1 MTQHFQNELQ
11 GLKEDLSRLA
21 TRVEENLHRAIRAMK
36 ERSPELAKEALKADR
51 EVDRMEMLLEEE
63 VLKVLAL
70 HQPVATD
77 LRYVITVLKLNNELE
92 RIGDLTGNVAERA
105 LSILEGES
113 FEFEH
118 DFETQSRLVC
128 QMVRKSLDA
137 IFQMNRE
144 GAIEVFQL
152 DDEVDNI
159 HRNMYD
165 LVRKR
170 LVDDPRQV
178 AFLLNNLSISKH
190 LERIADH
197 AENMASDIL
206 YMFDGEIIRHERK
219 NELSQKS
226 ES

>member
-11 GLKEDLSRLA
+11 SLKEALSKLA
-21 TRVEENLHRAIRAMK
+21 TRVEENLHRAIQSIK
-36 ERSPELAKEALKADR
+36 ERSLELAKEVLEVDK

-105 LSILEGES
+105 IAILEGES

-144 GAIEVFQL
+144 GAIEVFKL
-152 DDEVDNI
+152 DDEVDSI

-165 LVRKR
+165 LVRKK
-170 LVDDPRQV
+170 LLDDPSQI

-206 YMFDGEIIRHERK
+206 YMFDGEIIRHDRK
-219 NELSQKS
+219 HKLSQQS

>member
-1 MTQHFQNELQ
+1 MTQHFQNELHA
-11 GLKEDLSRLA
+11 LKEDLSVLA
-21 TRVEENLHRAIRAMK
+21 TRVEENLHRAIRAIN
-36 ERSPELAKEALKADR
+36 ERSPELAEEVLAADKDI
-51 EVDRMEMLLEEE
+51 DRMEMLLEEE

-92 RIGDLTGNVAERA
+92 RIGDLTGNVAERV
-105 LSILEGES
+105 LDILKGES
-113 FEFEH
+113 YDFEH

-144 GAIEVFQL
+144 GAIEVFSL

-170 LVDDPRQV
+170 VADDPGQT

-219 NELSQKS
+219 HELSQQS